1 MLQSEGVN
9 MKIFSNK
16 DIKIFFLAIISI
28 LLMFIV
34 AGQIVVINITK
45 DYKREL
51 VEHDYNIAGYLH
63 SMGVDKSKIPAVF
76 TTNEDKY
83 ILKGKEIL
91 NTAGYDFDTD
101 NSFMPSVKLFQSKYI
116 KTMFLYLFVF
126 FTMIIFILYV
136 YFFRQQNKIEEASYK
151 IDSFMNGNINVRL
164 NTYEEGSL
172 SKLFGSID
180 AMSTSLNTHILK
192 EKQNKE
198 FLKNTISDI
207 SHQLKTPLTALMMYN
222 QILQEES
229 HNSEVVENFVQKSQN
244 ELERIESLIQNLLK
258 ITKIDSKTIILNK
271 DSVNIKKL
279 ITKILYGFETR
290 AEKEGKSISIRGLEN
305 TNLFCDYEW
314 MSEALSNLIKNAL
327 DNTKENDK
335 IMIEWIETPITTII
349 SVKDTGNGIHIEDIH
364 HIFKRFYRSKFSKSN
379 QGLGLGLPLVKS
391 IIEQHNGTIT
401 VESNFSQGST
411 FTLSFLKLTNM

>member
-1 MLQSEGVN
+1 
-9 MKIFSNK
+9 MKVFSNK
-16 DIKIFFLAIISI
+16 DIKIFFLVIISV

-34 AGQIVVINITK
+34 VGQIVVINITN
-45 DYKREL
+45 DYKSAL
-51 VEHDYNIAGYLH
+51 LEHDYNIAGYLN
-63 SMGVDKSKIPAVF
+63 SMGVDKSKIPVVF

-83 ILKGKEIL
+83 TLKGKEIL
-91 NTAGYDFDTD
+91 NTARYDFGTD
-101 NSFMPSVKLFQSKYI
+101 DSFMPSVKLFQGKYI

-229 HNSEVVENFVQKSQN
+229 HNSEIVENFVQKSQN

-271 DSVNIKKL
+271 ASVNVKKL
-279 ITKILYGFETR
+279 ITKILYSFETR

-314 MSEALSNLIKNAL
+314 ISEALSNLIKNAL

-335 IMIEWIETPITTII
+335 IMIEWVETPITTII
-349 SVKDTGNGIHIEDIH
+349 SVSDTGNGIHIEDIH

-401 VESNFSQGST
+401 VESNFLQGST

>member
-1 MLQSEGVN
+1 
-9 MKIFSNK
+9 MKVFSNK
-16 DIKIFFLAIISI
+16 DIKIFFWVIISV

-34 AGQIVVINITK
+34 VGQIVVINITN
-45 DYKREL
+45 DYKSAL
-51 VEHDYNIAGYLH
+51 LEHDYNIAGYLN

-83 ILKGKEIL
+83 TLKGKEIL
-91 NTAGYDFDTD
+91 NTARYDFGTD
-101 NSFMPSVKLFQSKYI
+101 DSFMPSVKLFQGKYI

-207 SHQLKTPLTALMMYN
+207 SHQLKTPLTALVMYN

-229 HNSEVVENFVQKSQN
+229 HNSEIVENFVQKSQN

-271 DSVNIKKL
+271 ASVNVKKL
-279 ITKILYGFETR
+279 ITKILYSFETR

-314 MSEALSNLIKNAL
+314 ISEALSNLIKNAL

-335 IMIEWIETPITTII
+335 IMIEWVETPITTII
-349 SVKDTGNGIHIEDIH
+349 SVSDTGNGIHIEDIH

-401 VESNFSQGST
+401 VESNFLQGST

>member
-1 MLQSEGVN
+1 
-9 MKIFSNK
+9 MKVFSNK
-16 DIKIFFLAIISI
+16 DIKIFFLVIISV

-34 AGQIVVINITK
+34 VGQIVVINITN
-45 DYKREL
+45 DYKSAL
-51 VEHDYNIAGYLH
+51 LEHDYNIAGYLN

-83 ILKGKEIL
+83 TLKGKEIL
-91 NTAGYDFDTD
+91 NTARYDFGTD
-101 NSFMPSVKLFQSKYI
+101 DSFMPSVKLFQGKYI

-136 YFFRQQNKIEEASYK
+136 YFFRQQNEIEEASYK
-151 IDSFMNGNINVRL
+151 IDSFMNGNTNVRL

-229 HNSEVVENFVQKSQN
+229 HNSEIVENFVQKSQN

-271 DSVNIKKL
+271 ASVNVKKL
-279 ITKILYGFETR
+279 ITKILYSFETR

-314 MSEALSNLIKNAL
+314 ISEALSNLIKNAL

-335 IMIEWIETPITTII
+335 IMIEWVETPITTII
-349 SVKDTGNGIHIEDIH
+349 SVSDTGKGIHIEDIH

-401 VESNFSQGST
+401 VESNFLQGST

>member
-1 MLQSEGVN
+1 
-9 MKIFSNK
+9 
-16 DIKIFFLAIISI
+16 
-28 LLMFIV
+28 MFIV
-34 AGQIVVINITK
+34 VGQIVVINITN
-45 DYKREL
+45 DYKSAL
-51 VEHDYNIAGYLH
+51 LEHDYNIAGYLN

-83 ILKGKEIL
+83 TLKGKEIL
-91 NTAGYDFDTD
+91 NTARYDFGTD
-101 NSFMPSVKLFQSKYI
+101 DSFMPSVKLFQGKYI

-207 SHQLKTPLTALMMYN
+207 SHQLKTPLTALVMYN

-229 HNSEVVENFVQKSQN
+229 HNSEIVENFVQKSQN

-271 DSVNIKKL
+271 ASVNVKKL
-279 ITKILYGFETR
+279 ITKILYSFETR

-314 MSEALSNLIKNAL
+314 ISEALSNLIKNAL

-335 IMIEWIETPITTII
+335 IMIEWVETPITTII
-349 SVKDTGNGIHIEDIH
+349 SVSDTGNGIHIEDIH

-401 VESNFSQGST
+401 VESNFLQGST

>member
-1 MLQSEGVN
+1 
-9 MKIFSNK
+9 MKVFSNK
-16 DIKIFFLAIISI
+16 DIKIFFLVIISV

-34 AGQIVVINITK
+34 VGQIVVINITN
-45 DYKREL
+45 DYKSAL
-51 VEHDYNIAGYLH
+51 LEHDYNIAGYLNN
-63 SMGVDKSKIPAVF
+63 MGVDKSKIPAVF

-83 ILKGKEIL
+83 TLKGKEIL
-91 NTAGYDFDTD
+91 NTARYDFGTD
-101 NSFMPSVKLFQSKYI
+101 DSFMPSVKLFQGKYI

-229 HNSEVVENFVQKSQN
+229 HNSEIVENFVQKSQN

-271 DSVNIKKL
+271 ASVNVKKL
-279 ITKILYGFETR
+279 ITKILYSFETR

-314 MSEALSNLIKNAL
+314 ISEALSNLIKNAL

-335 IMIEWIETPITTII
+335 IMIEWVETPITTII
-349 SVKDTGNGIHIEDIH
+349 SVSDTGNGIHIEDIH

-391 IIEQHNGTIT
+391 FIEQHNGTIT
-401 VESNFSQGST
+401 VESNFLQGST

>member
-1 MLQSEGVN
+1 MN
-9 MKIFSNK
+9 IFSNK
-16 DIKIFFLAIISI
+16 DIKIFFLAIISV
-28 LLMFIV
+28 LLMFMV
-34 AGQIVVINITK
+34 VGQIVVVNITN
-45 DYKREL
+45 DYKRAL

-63 SMGVDKSKIPAVF
+63 SMGVDKSKIPSIFA
-76 TTNEDKY
+76 TNEDNY
-83 ILKGKEIL
+83 NLKGKEIL

-101 NSFMPSVKLFQSKYI
+101 NSLMPSVKLFQNKYI
-116 KTMFLYLFVF
+116 KIVFVYLFVF
-126 FTMIIFILYV
+126 FTMIIFILYM

-151 IDSFMNGNINVRL
+151 IDSFVNGNINVRL

-180 AMSTSLNTHILK
+180 SMSTSLNTHILK

-222 QILQEES
+222 QILQEEN
-229 HNSEVVENFVQKSQN
+229 HNSEIVEDFVQKSQN

-271 DSVNIKKL
+271 NSVNIKSL
-279 ITKILYGFETR
+279 ITKILYSFETR
-290 AEKEGKSISIRGLEN
+290 AEKEEKIISIKGLEN
-305 TNLFCDYEW
+305 ATLFCDYEW

-335 IMIEWIETPITTII
+335 IMIEWIETPITIVI
-349 SVKDTGNGIHIEDIH
+349 YVRDTGSGIHIEDMH

-379 QGLGLGLPLVKS
+379 QGLGLGLSLVKS

>member
-1 MLQSEGVN
+1 
-9 MKIFSNK
+9 MKVFSNK
-16 DIKIFFLAIISI
+16 DIKIFFLVIISV

-34 AGQIVVINITK
+34 VGQIVVINITN
-45 DYKREL
+45 DYKSAL
-51 VEHDYNIAGYLH
+51 LEHDYNIAGYLN

-83 ILKGKEIL
+83 TLKGKEIL
-91 NTAGYDFDTD
+91 NTARYDFGTD
-101 NSFMPSVKLFQSKYI
+101 DSFMPSVKLFQGKYI

-229 HNSEVVENFVQKSQN
+229 HNSEIVENFVQKSQN

-271 DSVNIKKL
+271 ASVNVKKL
-279 ITKILYGFETR
+279 ITKILYSFETR
-290 AEKEGKSISIRGLEN
+290 AEKERKSISIRGLEN

-314 MSEALSNLIKNAL
+314 ISEALSNLIKNAL

-335 IMIEWIETPITTII
+335 IMIEWVETPITTII
-349 SVKDTGNGIHIEDIH
+349 SVSDTGNGIHIEDIH

-401 VESNFSQGST
+401 VESNFLQGST

>member
-1 MLQSEGVN
+1 
-9 MKIFSNK
+9 MKVFSNK
-16 DIKIFFLAIISI
+16 DIKIFFLVIISV

-34 AGQIVVINITK
+34 VGQIVVINITN
-45 DYKREL
+45 DYKSAL
-51 VEHDYNIAGYLH
+51 LEHDYNIAGYLN

-76 TTNEDKY
+76 TTNKDKY
-83 ILKGKEIL
+83 TLKGKEIL
-91 NTAGYDFDTD
+91 NTARYDFGTD
-101 NSFMPSVKLFQSKYI
+101 DSFMPSVKLFQGKYI

-229 HNSEVVENFVQKSQN
+229 HNSEIVENFVQKSQN

-271 DSVNIKKL
+271 ASVNVKKL
-279 ITKILYGFETR
+279 ITKILYSFETR

-314 MSEALSNLIKNAL
+314 ISEALSNLIKNAL

-335 IMIEWIETPITTII
+335 IMIEWVETPITTII
-349 SVKDTGNGIHIEDIH
+349 SVSDTGNGIHIEDIH

-401 VESNFSQGST
+401 VESNFLQGST

>member
-1 MLQSEGVN
+1 

-34 AGQIVVINITK
+34 VGQIVIINITK

-51 VEHDYNIAGYLH
+51 VEHDYNIAGYLY

-136 YFFRQQNKIEEASYK
+136 YFFRQQKKIEEASYK

-222 QILQEES
+222 QILQEEI
-229 HNSEVVENFVQKSQN
+229 HNSEVIEGFVQKSQN

-271 DSVNIKKL
+271 NSVNIKKM
-279 ITKILYGFETR
+279 ITKILYSFETR
-290 AEKEGKSISIRGLEN
+290 AEKEGKIISIRGLEN

-349 SVKDTGNGIHIEDIH
+349 SVRDTGNGIHIEDIH
-364 HIFKRFYRSKFSKSN
+364 HIFKRFYRSKFSKNN
-379 QGLGLGLPLVKS
+379 QGLGLGLPLVKA
-391 IIEQHNGTIT
+391 IIKQHNGTIT
-401 VESNFSQGST
+401 VESNFSQGCT
-411 FTLSFLKLTNM
+411 FTISFSKLTNM

>member
-1 MLQSEGVN
+1 
-9 MKIFSNK
+9 MKVFSNK
-16 DIKIFFLAIISI
+16 DIKIFFLVIISV

-34 AGQIVVINITK
+34 VGQIVVINITN
-45 DYKREL
+45 DYKSAL
-51 VEHDYNIAGYLH
+51 LEHDYNIAGYLN

-83 ILKGKEIL
+83 TLKGKEIL
-91 NTAGYDFDTD
+91 NTAKYDFGTD
-101 NSFMPSVKLFQSKYI
+101 DSFMPSVKLFQGKYI

-229 HNSEVVENFVQKSQN
+229 HNSEIVENFVQKSQN

-271 DSVNIKKL
+271 ASVNVKKL
-279 ITKILYGFETR
+279 ITKILYSFETR

-314 MSEALSNLIKNAL
+314 ISEALSNLIKNAL

-335 IMIEWIETPITTII
+335 IMIEWVETPITTII
-349 SVKDTGNGIHIEDIH
+349 SVSDTGNGIHIEDIH

-401 VESNFSQGST
+401 VESNFLQGST

>member
-1 MLQSEGVN
+1 
-9 MKIFSNK
+9 MKVFSNK
-16 DIKIFFLAIISI
+16 DIKIFFLVIISV

-34 AGQIVVINITK
+34 VGQIVVINITN
-45 DYKREL
+45 DYKSAL
-51 VEHDYNIAGYLH
+51 LEHDYNIAGYLN

-83 ILKGKEIL
+83 TLKGKEIL
-91 NTAGYDFDTD
+91 NTSRYDFGTD
-101 NSFMPSVKLFQSKYI
+101 DSFMPSVKLFQGKYI

-229 HNSEVVENFVQKSQN
+229 HNSEIVENFVQKSQN

-271 DSVNIKKL
+271 ASVNVKKL
-279 ITKILYGFETR
+279 ITKILYSFETR

-314 MSEALSNLIKNAL
+314 ISEALSNLIKNAL

-335 IMIEWIETPITTII
+335 IMIEWVETPITTII
-349 SVKDTGNGIHIEDIH
+349 SVSDTGNGIHIEDIH

-401 VESNFSQGST
+401 VESNFLQGST

>member
-1 MLQSEGVN
+1 
-9 MKIFSNK
+9 MKVFSNK
-16 DIKIFFLAIISI
+16 DIKIFFLVIISV

-34 AGQIVVINITK
+34 VGQIVVINIIN
-45 DYKREL
+45 DYKSAL
-51 VEHDYNIAGYLH
+51 LEHDYNIAGYLN

-83 ILKGKEIL
+83 TLKGKEIL
-91 NTAGYDFDTD
+91 NTARYDFGTD
-101 NSFMPSVKLFQSKYI
+101 DSFMPSVKLFQGKYI

-136 YFFRQQNKIEEASYK
+136 YFFKQQNKIEEASYK

-229 HNSEVVENFVQKSQN
+229 HNSEIVENFVQKSQN

-271 DSVNIKKL
+271 ASVNVKKL
-279 ITKILYGFETR
+279 ITKILYSFETR

-314 MSEALSNLIKNAL
+314 ISEALSNLIKNAL

-335 IMIEWIETPITTII
+335 IMIEWVETPITTII
-349 SVKDTGNGIHIEDIH
+349 SVSDTGNGIHIEDIH

-401 VESNFSQGST
+401 VESNFLQGST

>member
-1 MLQSEGVN
+1 

-34 AGQIVVINITK
+34 AGQIVIINITN
-45 DYKREL
+45 DYKSAL
-51 VEHDYNIAGYLH
+51 LEHDYNIAGYLH

-91 NTAGYDFDTD
+91 NTAGYNFDTD
-101 NSFMPSVKLFQSKYI
+101 DSFMPSVKLFQSKYI

-349 SVKDTGNGIHIEDIH
+349 SVKDTGNGIHIEDIY

>member
-1 MLQSEGVN
+1 
-9 MKIFSNK
+9 MKVFSNK
-16 DIKIFFLAIISI
+16 DIKIFFLVIISV
-28 LLMFIV
+28 LLMFIAV
-34 AGQIVVINITK
+34 GQIVVINITN
-45 DYKREL
+45 DYKSAL
-51 VEHDYNIAGYLH
+51 LEHDYNIAGYLN

-83 ILKGKEIL
+83 TLKGKEIL
-91 NTAGYDFDTD
+91 NTARYDFGTD
-101 NSFMPSVKLFQSKYI
+101 DSFMPSVKLFQGKYI

-136 YFFRQQNKIEEASYK
+136 YFFKQQNKIEEASYK

-229 HNSEVVENFVQKSQN
+229 HNSEIVENFVQKSQN

-271 DSVNIKKL
+271 ASVNVKKL
-279 ITKILYGFETR
+279 ITKILYSFETR

-314 MSEALSNLIKNAL
+314 ISEALSNLIKNAL

-335 IMIEWIETPITTII
+335 IMIEWVETPITTII
-349 SVKDTGNGIHIEDIH
+349 SVSDTGNGIHIEDIH

-401 VESNFSQGST
+401 VESNFLQGST

>member
-1 MLQSEGVN
+1 
-9 MKIFSNK
+9 MKVFSNK
-16 DIKIFFLAIISI
+16 DIKIFLVIISV

-34 AGQIVVINITK
+34 VGQIVVINITN
-45 DYKREL
+45 DYKSAL
-51 VEHDYNIAGYLH
+51 LEHDYNIAGYLN

-83 ILKGKEIL
+83 TLKGKEIL
-91 NTAGYDFDTD
+91 NTARYDFGTD
-101 NSFMPSVKLFQSKYI
+101 DSFMPSVKLFQGKYI

-229 HNSEVVENFVQKSQN
+229 HNSEIVENFVQKSQN

-271 DSVNIKKL
+271 ASVNVKKL
-279 ITKILYGFETR
+279 ITKILYSFETR

-314 MSEALSNLIKNAL
+314 ISEALSNLIKNAL

-335 IMIEWIETPITTII
+335 IMIEWVETPITTII
-349 SVKDTGNGIHIEDIH
+349 SVSDTGNGIHIEDIH

-401 VESNFSQGST
+401 VESNFLQGST

>member
-1 MLQSEGVN
+1 
-9 MKIFSNK
+9 MKVFSNK
-16 DIKIFFLAIISI
+16 DIKIFFLVIISV

-34 AGQIVVINITK
+34 VGQIVVINITN
-45 DYKREL
+45 DYKSAL
-51 VEHDYNIAGYLH
+51 LEHDYNIAGYLN
-63 SMGVDKSKIPAVF
+63 SMGVDKSKIPVVF

-83 ILKGKEIL
+83 TLKGKEIL
-91 NTAGYDFDTD
+91 NTARYDFGTD
-101 NSFMPSVKLFQSKYI
+101 DSFMPSVKLFQGKYI

-229 HNSEVVENFVQKSQN
+229 HNSEIVENFVQKSQN

-271 DSVNIKKL
+271 ASVNVKKL
-279 ITKILYGFETR
+279 ITKILYSFETR

-314 MSEALSNLIKNAL
+314 ISEALSNLIKNAL

-335 IMIEWIETPITTII
+335 IMIEWVETPITIII
-349 SVKDTGNGIHIEDIH
+349 SVSDTGNGIHIEDIH

-401 VESNFSQGST
+401 VESNFLQGST

>member
-1 MLQSEGVN
+1 
-9 MKIFSNK
+9 MKVFSNK
-16 DIKIFFLAIISI
+16 DIKIFFLVIISV

-34 AGQIVVINITK
+34 VGQIVVINITN
-45 DYKREL
+45 DYKSAL
-51 VEHDYNIAGYLH
+51 LEHDYNIAGYLN

-83 ILKGKEIL
+83 TLKGKEIL
-91 NTAGYDFDTD
+91 NTARYDFGTD
-101 NSFMPSVKLFQSKYI
+101 DSFMPSVKLFQGKYI

-229 HNSEVVENFVQKSQN
+229 HNSEIVENFVQKSQN

-271 DSVNIKKL
+271 ASVNVKKL
-279 ITKILYGFETR
+279 ITKILYSFETR

-314 MSEALSNLIKNAL
+314 ISEALSNLIKNAL

-335 IMIEWIETPITTII
+335 IMIEWVETPITTII
-349 SVKDTGNGIHIEDIH
+349 SVSDTGNGIHIEDIH

>member
-1 MLQSEGVN
+1 
-9 MKIFSNK
+9 MKVFSNK
-16 DIKIFFLAIISI
+16 DIKIFFLVIISV

-34 AGQIVVINITK
+34 VGQIVVINITN
-45 DYKREL
+45 DYKSAL
-51 VEHDYNIAGYLH
+51 LEHDYNIAGYLN

-83 ILKGKEIL
+83 TLKGKEIL
-91 NTAGYDFDTD
+91 NTARYDFGTD
-101 NSFMPSVKLFQSKYI
+101 DSFMPSVKLFQGKYI

-172 SKLFGSID
+172 SKLFGSIY

-229 HNSEVVENFVQKSQN
+229 HNSEIVENFVQKSQN

-271 DSVNIKKL
+271 ASVNVKKL
-279 ITKILYGFETR
+279 ITKILYSFETR

-314 MSEALSNLIKNAL
+314 ISEALSNLIKNAL

-335 IMIEWIETPITTII
+335 IMIEWVETPITTII
-349 SVKDTGNGIHIEDIH
+349 SVSDTGNGIHIEDIH

-401 VESNFSQGST
+401 VESNFLQGST

>member
-1 MLQSEGVN
+1 
-9 MKIFSNK
+9 MKVFSNK
-16 DIKIFFLAIISI
+16 DIKIFFLVIISV

-34 AGQIVVINITK
+34 VGQIVVINITN
-45 DYKREL
+45 DYKSAL
-51 VEHDYNIAGYLH
+51 LEHDYNIAGYLN

-83 ILKGKEIL
+83 TLKGKEIL
-91 NTAGYDFDTD
+91 NTARYDFGTD
-101 NSFMPSVKLFQSKYI
+101 DSFMPSVKLFQGKYI

-229 HNSEVVENFVQKSQN
+229 HNSEIVENFVQKSQN
-244 ELERIESLIQNLLK
+244 ELERIESLIQNLFK

-271 DSVNIKKL
+271 ASVNVKKL
-279 ITKILYGFETR
+279 ITKILYSFETR

-314 MSEALSNLIKNAL
+314 ISEALSNLIKNAL

-335 IMIEWIETPITTII
+335 IMIEWVETPITTII
-349 SVKDTGNGIHIEDIH
+349 SVSDTGNGIHIEDIH

-401 VESNFSQGST
+401 VESNFLQGST

>member
-1 MLQSEGVN
+1 
-9 MKIFSNK
+9 MKVFSNK
-16 DIKIFFLAIISI
+16 DIKIFFLVIISV

-34 AGQIVVINITK
+34 VGQIVVINITN
-45 DYKREL
+45 DYKSAL
-51 VEHDYNIAGYLH
+51 LEHDYNIAGYLN

-83 ILKGKEIL
+83 TLKGKEIL
-91 NTAGYDFDTD
+91 NTARYDFGTD
-101 NSFMPSVKLFQSKYI
+101 DSFMPSVKLFQGKYI

-136 YFFRQQNKIEEASYK
+136 YFFKQQNKIEEASYK

-229 HNSEVVENFVQKSQN
+229 HNSEIVENFVQKSQN

-271 DSVNIKKL
+271 ASVNVKKL
-279 ITKILYGFETR
+279 ITKILYSFETR

-314 MSEALSNLIKNAL
+314 ISEALSNLIKNAL

-335 IMIEWIETPITTII
+335 IMIEWVETPITTII
-349 SVKDTGNGIHIEDIH
+349 SVSDTGNGIHIEDIH

-401 VESNFSQGST
+401 VESNFLQGST

>member
-1 MLQSEGVN
+1 
-9 MKIFSNK
+9 MKVFSNK
-16 DIKIFFLAIISI
+16 DTKIFFLVIISV

-34 AGQIVVINITK
+34 VGQIVVINITN
-45 DYKREL
+45 DYKSAL
-51 VEHDYNIAGYLH
+51 LEHDYNIAGYLN

-83 ILKGKEIL
+83 TLKGKEIL
-91 NTAGYDFDTD
+91 NTARYDFGTD
-101 NSFMPSVKLFQSKYI
+101 DSFMPSVKLFQGKYI

-229 HNSEVVENFVQKSQN
+229 HNSEIVENFVQKSQN

-271 DSVNIKKL
+271 ASVNVKKL
-279 ITKILYGFETR
+279 ITKILYSFETR

-314 MSEALSNLIKNAL
+314 ISEALSNLIKNAL

-335 IMIEWIETPITTII
+335 IMIEWVETPITTII
-349 SVKDTGNGIHIEDIH
+349 SVSDTGKGIHIEDIH

-401 VESNFSQGST
+401 VESNFLQGST

>member
-1 MLQSEGVN
+1 
-9 MKIFSNK
+9 MKVFSNK
-16 DIKIFFLAIISI
+16 DIKIFFLVIISV

-34 AGQIVVINITK
+34 VGQIVVINITN
-45 DYKREL
+45 DYKSAL
-51 VEHDYNIAGYLH
+51 LEHDYNIAGYLN

-83 ILKGKEIL
+83 TLKGKEIL
-91 NTAGYDFDTD
+91 NTARYDFGTD
-101 NSFMPSVKLFQSKYI
+101 DSFMPSVKLFQGKYI

-207 SHQLKTPLTALMMYN
+207 SHQLKTPLTALVMYN

-229 HNSEVVENFVQKSQN
+229 HNSEIVENFVQKSQN

-271 DSVNIKKL
+271 ASVNVKKL
-279 ITKILYGFETR
+279 ITKILYSFETR

-314 MSEALSNLIKNAL
+314 ISEALSNLIKNAL

-335 IMIEWIETPITTII
+335 IMIEWVETPITTII
-349 SVKDTGNGIHIEDIH
+349 SVSDTGNGIHIEDIH

-401 VESNFSQGST
+401 VESNFLQGST

>member
-1 MLQSEGVN
+1 
-9 MKIFSNK
+9 MKVFSNK
-16 DIKIFFLAIISI
+16 DIKIFFLVIISV

-34 AGQIVVINITK
+34 VGQIVVINITN
-45 DYKREL
+45 DYKSAL
-51 VEHDYNIAGYLH
+51 LEHDYNIAGYLN

-83 ILKGKEIL
+83 TLKGKEIL
-91 NTAGYDFDTD
+91 NTARYDFGTD
-101 NSFMPSVKLFQSKYI
+101 DSFMPSVKLFQGKYI

-229 HNSEVVENFVQKSQN
+229 HNSEIVENFVQKSQN

-271 DSVNIKKL
+271 ASVNVKKL
-279 ITKILYGFETR
+279 ITKILYSFETR

-314 MSEALSNLIKNAL
+314 ISEALSNLIKNAL

-335 IMIEWIETPITTII
+335 IMIEWVETPITTII
-349 SVKDTGNGIHIEDIH
+349 SVSDTGNGIHIEDIH

-401 VESNFSQGST
+401 VESNFLQGST
-411 FTLSFLKLTNM
+411 FTLSFFKAY

>member
-1 MLQSEGVN
+1 
-9 MKIFSNK
+9 MKVFSNK
-16 DIKIFFLAIISI
+16 DIKIFFLVIISV

-34 AGQIVVINITK
+34 VGQIVVINITN
-45 DYKREL
+45 DYKSAL
-51 VEHDYNIAGYLH
+51 LEHDYNIAGYLN

-83 ILKGKEIL
+83 TLKGKEIL
-91 NTAGYDFDTD
+91 NTARYDFGTD
-101 NSFMPSVKLFQSKYI
+101 DSFMPSVKLFQGKYI

-198 FLKNTISDI
+198 FLKNTISDV

-229 HNSEVVENFVQKSQN
+229 HNSEIVENFVQKSQN

-271 DSVNIKKL
+271 ASVNVKKL
-279 ITKILYGFETR
+279 ITKILYSFETR

-314 MSEALSNLIKNAL
+314 ISEALSNLIKNAL

-335 IMIEWIETPITTII
+335 IMIEWVETPITTII
-349 SVKDTGNGIHIEDIH
+349 SVSDTGNGIHIEDIH

-401 VESNFSQGST
+401 VESNFLQGST

>member
-1 MLQSEGVN
+1 
-9 MKIFSNK
+9 MKVFSNK
-16 DIKIFFLAIISI
+16 DIKIFFLVIISV

-34 AGQIVVINITK
+34 VGQIVVINITN
-45 DYKREL
+45 DYKSAL
-51 VEHDYNIAGYLH
+51 LEHDYNIAGYLN

-83 ILKGKEIL
+83 TLKGKEIL
-91 NTAGYDFDTD
+91 NTARYDFGTD
-101 NSFMPSVKLFQSKYI
+101 DSFMPSVKLFQGKYI

-198 FLKNTISDI
+198 FFKNTISDI

-229 HNSEVVENFVQKSQN
+229 HNSEIVENFVQKSQN

-271 DSVNIKKL
+271 ASVNVKKL
-279 ITKILYGFETR
+279 ITKILYSFETR

-314 MSEALSNLIKNAL
+314 ISEALSNLIKNAL

-335 IMIEWIETPITTII
+335 IMIEWVETPITTII
-349 SVKDTGNGIHIEDIH
+349 SVSDTGNGIHIEDIH

-401 VESNFSQGST
+401 VESNFLQGST

>member
-1 MLQSEGVN
+1 
-9 MKIFSNK
+9 MKVFSNK
-16 DIKIFFLAIISI
+16 DIKIFFLVIISV

-34 AGQIVVINITK
+34 VGQIVVINITN
-45 DYKREL
+45 DYKSAL
-51 VEHDYNIAGYLH
+51 LEHDYNIAGYLN

-83 ILKGKEIL
+83 TLKGKEIL
-91 NTAGYDFDTD
+91 NTARYDFGTD
-101 NSFMPSVKLFQSKYI
+101 DSFMPSVKLFQGKYI

-229 HNSEVVENFVQKSQN
+229 HNSEIVENFVQKSQN

-271 DSVNIKKL
+271 ASVNVKKL
-279 ITKILYGFETR
+279 ITKILYSFETR

-314 MSEALSNLIKNAL
+314 ISEALSNLIKNAL

-335 IMIEWIETPITTII
+335 IMIEWVETPITTII
-349 SVKDTGNGIHIEDIH
+349 SVSDTGNGIHIEDIH
-364 HIFKRFYRSKFSKSN
+364 HIFKRFYGSKFSKSN

-401 VESNFSQGST
+401 VESNFLQGST

>member
-1 MLQSEGVN
+1 

-34 AGQIVVINITK
+34 VGQIVIINITK

-51 VEHDYNIAGYLH
+51 IEHDYNIAGYLY

-91 NTAGYDFDTD
+91 NTVGYDFDTD

-222 QILQEES
+222 QILQEEI
-229 HNSEVVENFVQKSQN
+229 HNSEVIEGFVQKSQN

-271 DSVNIKKL
+271 NSVNIKKM
-279 ITKILYGFETR
+279 ITKILYSFETR
-290 AEKEGKSISIRGLEN
+290 AEKEGKIISIRGLEN

-349 SVKDTGNGIHIEDIH
+349 SVRDTGNGIHIEDIH
-364 HIFKRFYRSKFSKSN
+364 HIFKRFYRSKFSKNN
-379 QGLGLGLPLVKS
+379 QGLGLGLPLVKA
-391 IIEQHNGTIT
+391 IIKQHNGTIT
-401 VESNFSQGST
+401 VESNFSQGCT
-411 FTLSFLKLTNM
+411 FTISFSKLTNM

>member
-1 MLQSEGVN
+1 
-9 MKIFSNK
+9 MKVFSNK
-16 DIKIFFLAIISI
+16 DIKIFFLVIISV

-34 AGQIVVINITK
+34 VGQIVVINITN
-45 DYKREL
+45 DYKSAL
-51 VEHDYNIAGYLH
+51 LEHDYNIAGYLN

-83 ILKGKEIL
+83 TLKGKEIL
-91 NTAGYDFDTD
+91 NTARYDFGTD
-101 NSFMPSVKLFQSKYI
+101 DSFMPSVKLFQGKYI

-126 FTMIIFILYV
+126 FTMIIFIL

-229 HNSEVVENFVQKSQN
+229 HNSEIVENFVQKSQN

-271 DSVNIKKL
+271 ASVNVKKL
-279 ITKILYGFETR
+279 ITKILYSFETR

-314 MSEALSNLIKNAL
+314 ISEALSNLIKNAL

-335 IMIEWIETPITTII
+335 IMIEWVETPITTII
-349 SVKDTGNGIHIEDIH
+349 SVSDTGNGIHIEDIH

-401 VESNFSQGST
+401 VESNFLQGST

>member
-1 MLQSEGVN
+1 
-9 MKIFSNK
+9 MKVFSNK
-16 DIKIFFLAIISI
+16 DIKIFFLVIISI

-34 AGQIVVINITK
+34 VGQIVVINITN
-45 DYKREL
+45 DYKSAL
-51 VEHDYNIAGYLH
+51 LEHDYNIAGYLN

-83 ILKGKEIL
+83 TLKGKEIL
-91 NTAGYDFDTD
+91 NTARYDFGTD
-101 NSFMPSVKLFQSKYI
+101 DSFMPSVKLFQGKYI

-229 HNSEVVENFVQKSQN
+229 HNSEIVENFVQKSQN

-271 DSVNIKKL
+271 ASVNVKKL
-279 ITKILYGFETR
+279 ITKILYSFETR

-314 MSEALSNLIKNAL
+314 ISEALSNLIKNAL

-335 IMIEWIETPITTII
+335 IMIEWVETPITTII
-349 SVKDTGNGIHIEDIH
+349 SVSDTGNGIHIEDIH

-401 VESNFSQGST
+401 VESNFLQGST

>member
-1 MLQSEGVN
+1 
-9 MKIFSNK
+9 MKVFSNK
-16 DIKIFFLAIISI
+16 DIKIFFLVIISV

-34 AGQIVVINITK
+34 VGQIVVINITN
-45 DYKREL
+45 DYKSAL
-51 VEHDYNIAGYLH
+51 LEHDCNIAGYLN

-83 ILKGKEIL
+83 TLKGKEIL
-91 NTAGYDFDTD
+91 NTARYDFGTD
-101 NSFMPSVKLFQSKYI
+101 DSFMPSVKLFQGKYI

-229 HNSEVVENFVQKSQN
+229 HNSEIVENFVQKSQN

-271 DSVNIKKL
+271 ASVNVKKL
-279 ITKILYGFETR
+279 ITKILYSFETR

-314 MSEALSNLIKNAL
+314 ISEALSNLIKNAL

-335 IMIEWIETPITTII
+335 IMIEWVETPITTII
-349 SVKDTGNGIHIEDIH
+349 SVSDTGNGIHIEDIH

-401 VESNFSQGST
+401 VESNFLQGST

>member
-1 MLQSEGVN
+1 
-9 MKIFSNK
+9 
-16 DIKIFFLAIISI
+16 
-28 LLMFIV
+28 MFIV
-34 AGQIVVINITK
+34 VGQIVVINITN
-45 DYKREL
+45 DYKSAL
-51 VEHDYNIAGYLH
+51 LEHDYNIAGYLN

-83 ILKGKEIL
+83 TLKGKEIL
-91 NTAGYDFDTD
+91 NTARYDFGTD
-101 NSFMPSVKLFQSKYI
+101 DSFMPSVKLFQGKYI

-229 HNSEVVENFVQKSQN
+229 HNSEIVENFVQKSQN

-271 DSVNIKKL
+271 ASVNVKKL
-279 ITKILYGFETR
+279 ITKILYSFETR

-314 MSEALSNLIKNAL
+314 ISEALSNLIKNAL

-335 IMIEWIETPITTII
+335 IMIEWVETPITTII
-349 SVKDTGNGIHIEDIH
+349 SVSDTGNGIHIEDIH

-401 VESNFSQGST
+401 VESNFLQGST

>member
-1 MLQSEGVN
+1 

-16 DIKIFFLAIISI
+16 DIKIFFLAIVSI

-34 AGQIVVINITK
+34 VGQIVVINITN
-45 DYKREL
+45 DYKRVL
-51 VEHDYNIAGYLH
+51 VEHDYNIAGHLH
-63 SMGVDKSKIPAVF
+63 SIGVDKSKIPAVF
-76 TTNEDKY
+76 ITNEDKY

-180 AMSTSLNTHILK
+180 SMSTSLNTHILK

-229 HNSEVVENFVQKSQN
+229 HNSEVVENFIQKSQN

-258 ITKIDSKTIILNK
+258 ITKIDSKTMILNK
-271 DSVNIKKL
+271 GSVNIKKL
-279 ITKILYGFETR
+279 ITKILYSFETR
-290 AEKEGKSISIRGLEN
+290 AEKEGKSISIKGTES
-305 TNLFCDYEW
+305 TTLFCDYEW

-335 IMIEWIETPITTII
+335 IIIEWFETPITTII
-349 SVKDTGNGIHIEDIH
+349 SVRDTGSGIHIEDIH